1 MTETH
6 YDITIRAGRRTLVDV
21 QSFLLEAGRI
31 TILFGESGIGK
42 SLIGKS
48 LFGIVDEETLRVRIN
63 GEPYERFRARPE
75 VREWRKHGFFVFQ
88 EPSSHLNPLMTLGEQ
103 IREGDLADAP
113 APADIL
119 QELWNDPQAS
129 PVRALLPVYP
139 TPYRPSGG
147 EKQRI
152 LAGMA
157 FEKMDLG
164 EDGRN
169 AAAGLFVFDEPTGSL
184 DREARDLFLDRLMDR
199 FRRRPTTVLLIT
211 HDYSMISH
219 LRRGH
224 ADVQRALRLLELTR
238 INGKLRVDEFA
249 PKRYLDWLSA
259 RRPLPAPPSTARPL
273 LTVESGIEVFG
284 RTFRFERG
292 KTTGK
297 PEDLQVYP
305 GDLVYLKAGSGV
317 GKTTIVKI
325 IMGLQVAEHFR
336 MMIEGVRLGE
346 VSPKRF
352 WRDVLWG
359 KKLTMAFQHADEAL
373 NPHATVEESLSIL
386 PSPALRTSD
395 GRVRVLRLLF
405 DEAAIPSLRSKKVWQ
420 LSGGQKQ
427 RLNLL
432 RAFSLSTPLV
442 ILDEPLNALDFGSI
456 GRVLDLVEEHRRGG
470 HAILLISHN
479 EDIFDAVAA
488 PERVYRLVAAE
499 PRPERQP
506 R

>member
-1 MTETH
+1 MTGTNF
-6 YDITIRAGRRTLVDV
+6 DITVRAGRRTLVDV
-21 QSFLLEAGRI
+21 QSFLLEEGRV

-63 GEPYERFRARPE
+63 GEPYDRFRARPE
-75 VREWRKHGFFVFQ
+75 TRAWRKNGFFVFQ

-103 IREGDLADAP
+103 IREGDLADTP
-113 APADIL
+113 APAEIL
-119 QELWNDPQAS
+119 QELWNDPQAR
-129 PVRALLPVYP
+129 PVRSLLPVYP

-157 FEKMDLG
+157 FEKMDLRAK
-164 EDGRN
+164 GRDSGG
-169 AAAGLFVFDEPTGSL
+169 GLFVFDEPTGSL

-199 FRRRPTTVLLIT
+199 FRRQPATVLLIT
-211 HDYSMISH
+211 HDYSMIGH

-224 ADVQRALRLLELTR
+224 ADVQGALRFLELTR
-238 INGKLRVDEFA
+238 TNGRVRVDEFA
-249 PKRYLDWLSA
+249 PGRYLDWLAA
-259 RRPLPAPPSTARPL
+259 RKPLRTPAAAGRPL

-284 RTFRFERG
+284 RSFRFERG
-292 KTTGK
+292 SAAGT
-297 PEDLQVYP
+297 PEDLHVYP

-373 NPHATVEESLSIL
+373 NPHATVDQTLSIL
-386 PSPALRTSD
+386 PSPALRTSE
-395 GRVRVLRLLF
+395 GRMRVLRLLF
-405 DEAAIPSLRSKKVWQ
+405 DDHAIASLRSKKVWQ

-456 GRVLDLVEEHRRGG
+456 GRVLDLMEEHRRGG

-488 PERVYRLVAAE
+488 PERVYRLVASE
-499 PRPERQP
+499 HRPKRH
-506 R
+506 

>member
-1 MTETH
+1 MTGAA
-6 YDITIRAGRRTLVDV
+6 YDIQIRSGRRTLVEV
-21 QSFLLEAGRI
+21 QAFPLEEGRV

-48 LFGIVDEETLRVRIN
+48 LFGIVDEETFRVRIN
-63 GEPYERFRARPE
+63 GESYDRFRSAPGMRA
-75 VREWRKHGFFVFQ
+75 WRKNGFFVFQ

-103 IREGDLADAP
+103 IREGDLAAVTAP
-113 APADIL
+113 AAIL
-119 QELWNDPQAS
+119 QELWNDPRAR
-129 PVRALLPVYP
+129 PVEALLPVYP

-157 FEKMDLG
+157 FEKMDL
-164 EDGRN
+164 
-169 AAAGLFVFDEPTGSL
+169 AASVEAGGLFVFDEPTGSL

-199 FRRRPTTVLLIT
+199 FRRRPVTVLLIT

-219 LRRGH
+219 LRRAH
-224 ADVQRALRLLELTR
+224 ADLQRSVRLLELTR
-238 INGKLRVDEFA
+238 INGKLRVDDFA
-249 PKRYLDWLSA
+249 PKRYLDWLSGV
-259 RRPLPAPPSTARPL
+259 RPLPPQAPMDRPL

-284 RTFRFERG
+284 RKFHFERG
-292 KTTGK
+292 KTTGLA
-297 PEDLQVYP
+297 EDLEVYP

-325 IMGLQVAEHFR
+325 IMGLQVPDHFR

-346 VSPKRF
+346 VSPKKF
-352 WRDVLWG
+352 WRDRLWG

-373 NPHATVEESLSIL
+373 NPHATVEESLAIL
-386 PSPALRTSD
+386 PSPALRTPE
-395 GRVRVLRLLF
+395 GRMRVLQLLF
-405 DEAAIPSLRSKKVWQ
+405 DDPAIASLRSKKVWQ

-456 GRVLDLVEEHRRGG
+456 GKVLGLVEEHRRSG

-488 PERVYRLVAAE
+488 PERIYRLVAGRA
-499 PRPERQP
+499 
-506 R
+506 

>member
-1 MTETH
+1 MTGPQ
-6 YDITIRAGRRTLVDV
+6 YDITIRAGRRTLVEV
-21 QSFLLEAGRI
+21 QAFPLEEGRV

-48 LFGIVDEETLRVRIN
+48 LFGIADEESLRVRIN
-63 GEPYERFRARPE
+63 GESYDRFRSAPG
-75 VREWRKHGFFVFQ
+75 VRAWRKNGFFVFQ

-113 APADIL
+113 HPAEIL
-119 QELWNDPQAS
+119 QELWNDPQAR
-129 PVRALLPVYP
+129 PVESLLPVYP

-147 EKQRI
+147 EKQRV

-157 FEKMDLG
+157 FEKMDLVSLAKEG
-164 EDGRN
+164 AG
-169 AAAGLFVFDEPTGSL
+169 GLFVFDEPTGSL

-199 FRRRPTTVLLIT
+199 FRRRPVTVLLIT

-224 ADVQRALRLLELTR
+224 PDVQRALRLLELTR

-259 RRPLPAPPSTARPL
+259 RRPLPPPSAAARPL

-284 RTFRFERG
+284 RRFHFERG
-292 KTTGK
+292 KATGT

-317 GKTTIVKI
+317 GKTTVVKI
-325 IMGLQVAEHFR
+325 IMGLQVPEHFR

-346 VSPKRF
+346 VSPKKF
-352 WRDVLWG
+352 WRNVLWG

-373 NPHATVEESLSIL
+373 NPHATVDESLSIL
-386 PSPALRTSD
+386 PSPALRTPE
-395 GRVRVLRLLF
+395 GRMRVLRVLF
-405 DEAAIPSLRSKKVWQ
+405 DDSAIASLRTKKVWQ

-488 PERVYRLVAAE
+488 PERVYRLVASDS
-499 PRPERQP
+499 
-506 R
+506 